1 MAGLGRGL
9 EALLSESN
17 QKAELEGIH
26 DTGRDLIRRSLEAK
40 RAKTVNADQPHIT
53 ANVGANGEVQDST
66 NSSSSNSNGTTQETA
81 TQNAP
86 STPPDLRRASRV
98 SKETPS
104 PAAIAASL
112 AASFASWPQNTP
124 PGTTESAPN
133 VEVNGVAVNPADS
146 AQSVAPQKMP
156 AASASST
163 SAANQSTT
171 RIYGSAFA
179 SAAASASS
187 SSTAAAATATANA
200 TAVGHTTA
208 GNTSNRVHQFL
219 QHSTSNV
226 SDSNVVYQ
234 ILLSK
239 LQPSRYQPR
248 QEFSQTTLLGLA
260 DSIKRHGILEPLIV
274 RRLSTGGYEILC
286 GERRYRAAK
295 LAGLK
300 IVPCIVRE
308 VDDDQAY
315 VVALIENVQRENLNP
330 LEMAQAMEQMIKVCA
345 MTQEEVAKAVGKSR
359 PTVTNLLRLL
369 NLTPEVQELLR
380 TGEIDGGHARALLAL
395 HDSSL
400 QQYAAHVV
408 VNNKLSVRATEDY
421 VRELN
426 ANEDAAN
433 AVKAMAELPADSTA
447 SKSQEAAPATTAASA
462 PSDGG
467 GELDDSSVYEQAD
480 AAAPSGDGDAATA
493 TPVATPDL
501 AAAAITAEPEPTGG
515 IVARRSPRQ
524 NTKINQPRF
533 AAYEQQLHKL
543 LPQVKVKFAP
553 TSKEKGR
560 VTFSYAN
567 EEGLAAILELLGI
580 DTDTVQ

>member
-86 STPPDLRRASRV
+86 STPPDPRRASRV

-187 SSTAAAATATANA
+187 SSTAAAATAN
-200 TAVGHTTA
+200 
-208 GNTSNRVHQFL
+208 
-219 QHSTSNV
+219 
-226 SDSNVVYQ
+226 SNVVYQ

-308 VDDDQAY
+308 VEDEQAY

>member
-17 QKAELEGIH
+17 HKAELEGIH

-40 RAKTVNADQPHIT
+40 RAKTVNADQPLIT
-53 ANVGANGEVQDST
+53 ADMNANGEVQSCT
-66 NSSSSNSNGTTQETA
+66 NSNSTKDSA
-81 TQNAP
+81 CHDAP
-86 STPPDLRRASRV
+86 STPATGRRGRDPRITKDS
-98 SKETPS
+98 PS

-112 AASFASWPQNTP
+112 AASFAPWPQNTQL
-124 PGTTESAPN
+124 GTEAAPN
-133 VEVNGVAVNPADS
+133 VEVNGATVNPD
-146 AQSVAPQKMP
+146 AQVPSFAPQSLQ
-156 AASASST
+156 AASAFST
-163 SAANQSTT
+163 RSVSENTARS
-171 RIYGSAFA
+171 YGSDSSD
-179 SAAASASS
+179 SAAAAN
-187 SSTAAAATATANA
+187 TAGSATA
-200 TAVGHTTA
+200 TA
-208 GNTSNRVHQFL
+208 GNTSKRVHQFL
-219 QHSTSNV
+219 QNGTSNI
-226 SDSNVVYQ
+226 SDCNVVYQ

-239 LQPSRYQPR
+239 LQPSRCQPR
-248 QEFSQTTLLGLA
+248 QEFSSTTLLGLA

-274 RRLSTGGYEILC
+274 RRVGTSGYEILC

-330 LEMAQAMEQMIKVCA
+330 LEMAHAIEQMIKVCA

-369 NLTPEVQELLR
+369 NLTQEVQELLR

-433 AVKAMAELPADSTA
+433 AVKAMAEIPADFSASESHAAASTA
-447 SKSQEAAPATTAASA
+447 TAKAAANTLSVSGVGNAASITPDTSLMA
-462 PSDGG
+462 PST
-467 GELDDSSVYEQAD
+467 EPENAANNLAD
-480 AAAPSGDGDAATA
+480 AAAQNVADVAAVATA
-493 TPVATPDL
+493 AVK
-501 AAAAITAEPEPTGG
+501 PEPTGG
-515 IVARRSPRQ
+515 IIARRSPRQ
-524 NTKINQPRF
+524 NRKINQPRF
-533 AAYEQQLHKL
+533 AAYERQLQAL

-553 TSKEKGR
+553 SSKEKGR
-560 VTFSYAN
+560 ITFSYTSA
-567 EEGLAAILELLGI
+567 EDLAAILELLGI
-580 DTDTVQ
+580 DTDSAQ

>member
-17 QKAELEGIH
+17 HKAELEGIH

-53 ANVGANGEVQDST
+53 ANVGVNGEVQAST
-66 NSSSSNSNGTTQETA
+66 NSSSSNNSSTPQETA
-81 TQNAP
+81 APNAP
-86 STPPDLRRASRV
+86 STSPAPRRASRV

-124 PGTTESAPN
+124 PGTESAPN
-133 VEVNGVAVNPADS
+133 VEVNGVAVNPAAPAQAVDS
-146 AQSVAPQKMP
+146 HN
-156 AASASST
+156 ST
-163 SAANQSTT
+163 AYAANAYLSTART
-171 RIYGSAFA
+171 YGSA
-179 SAAASASS
+179 SAPAP
-187 SSTAAAATATANA
+187 AAAA
-200 TAVGHTTA
+200 GHSTA
-208 GNTSNRVHQFL
+208 GNTSNRVNQFL

-248 QEFSQTTLLGLA
+248 QEFSSTTLLGLA

-330 LEMAQAMEQMIKVCA
+330 LEMAHAMEQMIKVCA

-380 TGEIDGGHARALLAL
+380 IGDIDGGHARALLAL

-426 ANEDAAN
+426 ANADAAN
-433 AVKAMAELPADSTA
+433 AVKAMAQLPADFTV
-447 SKSQEAAPATTAASA
+447 SKSQQVAPAATTAAASA
-462 PSDGG
+462 LADGDERG
-467 GELDDSSVYEQAD
+467 DLSYEQVD
-480 AAAPSGDGDAATA
+480 EAAHSVDGDAATESS
-493 TPVATPDL
+493 VATPDHS
-501 AAAAITAEPEPTGG
+501 ATTDDPEPTGG
-515 IVARRSPRQ
+515 IIARRSPRQ
-524 NTKINQPRF
+524 NAKINQPRF
-533 AAYEQQLHKL
+533 AAYERQLHER
-543 LPQVKVKFAP
+543 LPQIKVKFAP
-553 TSKEKGR
+553 SSKEKGR
-560 VTFSYAN
+560 ITFSYAN

-580 DTDTVQ
+580 DTDTAQ